1 MIIHSLTLKNFR
13 QFCGEQTISFST
25 DESKKATLLIGESGF
40 GKTTLVQAFSWTF
53 YGESKYKDPLNQ
65 VIRSELKPNEKAA
78 VSCSVF
84 LTYNKNKYVITR
96 TQEFQKINVRIQPLA
111 SVLTIDQKDEKGI
124 DHQFR
129 GQEAIRLIKEMM
141 HKDLFPYFFL
151 EGENLTRIGEQMSK
165 GKSGNNNEFV
175 KAVKGLL
182 GFNYMYEAEKHLNAA
197 SEKYLAEVK
206 SHNVDKQ
213 LNTLLETI
221 SRCDDTI
228 RKCKERLE
236 TIGNEIEYNTEQ
248 RDKLR
253 EEIANYANVEEKQKQ
268 SIRLYSDCANLK
280 TQIIEQKKKVLR
292 LFSSDA
298 FNFFLLPLLK
308 QADDALESADAV
320 DKGIPGITVEAVK
333 FMLENHKCICGNE
346 LIEGSSEWE
355 HLNDWLKY
363 LPPNNIGYE
372 IKNYKDNVSFMV
384 RAGDR
389 FKNDFADARKRLN
402 ELVGEYNL
410 KVDEMARLDAE
421 IKNAP
426 NVSAK
431 KIQEDEYNQKLVELS
446 NEKWC
451 KNQEYIAATSEKQ
464 NAEKNQELYR
474 MANEKVKRLSKYQLM
489 ASRLSGIIQ
498 RFTFKREKEKRLA
511 LEKEINNIFKDF
523 YKEEVSFCLD
533 DNYVVQIKTSDQS
546 LLEDFASGGQGVA
559 VALAFI
565 GAIIRL
571 NGTKGQPASTAS
583 NDDEDDD
590 LSYEIESEI
599 YPLVMDA
606 PTSNFGMKQMDSFA
620 EIMPK
625 VTNQIIVFIN
635 DKDGPI
641 LRDRL
646 INIIGKEYKLVQQ
659 DTFHANIVE
668 EI

>member
-13 QFCGEQTISFST
+13 QFCGEQTILFST
-25 DESKKATLLIGESGF
+25 DESKKVTLLIGESGF

-65 VIRSELKPNEKAA
+65 TIRSELKPNDKTN
-78 VSCSVF
+78 VSCSVV
-84 LTYNKNKYVITR
+84 LTYNNNRYVISR
-96 TQEFQKINVRIQPLA
+96 SQQFQKINVRVQSFE
-111 SVLTIDQKDEKGI
+111 SVLTVDQKDEKGI
-124 DHQFR
+124 DHQFK
-129 GQEAIRLIKEMM
+129 GIDAVRLIKEIM

-182 GFNYMYEAEKHLNAA
+182 GFNYMYEAKKHLDQA
-197 SEKYLAEVK
+197 SAKYLSEVK
-206 SHNVDKQ
+206 SNNVDLQ
-213 LNTLLETI
+213 LRQLLEII

-228 RKCKERLE
+228 KKCKERLN
-236 TIGNEIEYNTEQ
+236 TIDEEIAYNISQ

-253 EEIANYANVEEKQKQ
+253 GEIEKYANVADKQKQ
-268 SIRLYSDCANLK
+268 SIRLYSDCLNLK
-280 TQIIEQKKKVLR
+280 TLISEQKKKLFK
-292 LFSSDA
+292 LFSSGA
-298 FNFFLLPLLK
+298 FNYLLLPLLR
-308 QADDALESADAV
+308 QADETLQSADAV

-333 FMLENHKCICGNE
+333 YMLANHKCICGDE
-346 LIEGSSEWE
+346 LVEGSTEWNL
-355 HLNDWLKY
+355 LNDWLNY

-372 IKNYKDNVSFMV
+372 IKNYKDNVSYMIRDGEKFES
-384 RAGDR
+384 
-389 FKNDFADARKRLN
+389 DFAEARKQLN
-402 ELVGEYNL
+402 QLVGEYNR
-410 KVDEMARLDAE
+410 KVDEMNQLDTE

-426 NVSAK
+426 NVSSLK
-431 KIQEDEYNQKLVELS
+431 EQEDKYNQKFSDLKTEKGVKIQELNTA
-446 NEKWC
+446 N
-451 KNQEYIAATSEKQ
+451 AEKQ
-464 NAEKNQELYR
+464 NAEKNQSLYR
-474 MANEKVKRLSKYQLM
+474 VTNEKVKRLSKYQLM
-489 ASRLSGIIQ
+489 ASYLSFELES
-498 RFTFKREKEKRLA
+498 FTSKREKEKRTA
-511 LEKEINNIFKDF
+511 LEQEVNIIFKDF
-523 YKEEVSFCLD
+523 YKEDVSFSLD

-571 NGTKGQPASTAS
+571 NGSTEPS
-583 NDDEDDD
+583 STDEEDDGLND
-590 LSYEIESEI
+590 EGESEI